1 MNSFQNE
8 SATLIDN
15 FLKRNLTAIDF
26 ERYKLSV
33 LQMNLDAM
41 PDLFVKFLD
50 YIDMVSQKDLISSVV
65 CIIDDGDRLFSNIPI
80 KENMNM
86 RFNFKRKSITFRIIL

>member
-41 PDLFVKFLD
+41 PDLFMKFMD

-65 CIIDDGDRLFSNIPI
+65 CIIDDGNRMFSNIPI

-86 RFNFKRKSITFRIIL
+86 NFNFKRKSITFKIIL